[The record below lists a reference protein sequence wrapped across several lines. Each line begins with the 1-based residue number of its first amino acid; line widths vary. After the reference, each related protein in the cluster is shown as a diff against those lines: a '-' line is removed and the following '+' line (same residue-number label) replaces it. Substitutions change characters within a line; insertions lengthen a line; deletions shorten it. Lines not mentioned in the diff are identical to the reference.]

1 MKSRRSKDFV
11 RFVLVVAIV
20 ILLNIIGSLKFFRVD
35 LTAEKRYSLSDATKN
50 LLESF
55 DEILYV
61 KIYLEGD
68 FPAGFQRLQRESK
81 QMLDEF
87 RAYNPR
93 IEYEFINPNE
103 GEDADINDDIKEQ
116 LQFKGLKPYQIREN
130 EKGGSSTTD
139 VFPGALMSYGDRETP
154 VLLLLDQIGVSPESQ
169 INSSIQ
175 TLEFTFAN
183 AIRSLV
189 VQARPT
195 VGFLQGHGELEPRF
209 VADFARTLYDNYDVD
224 KFNIREY
231 KSDSTGEEFSLLGQQ
246 RRINRFDALIVA
258 KPKKAFSDLDKF
270 LIDQYIMNGGKVIWL
285 IDAVHAEMDSLT
297 KKSQF
302 LAFPIYDQ
310 LRISDLLFKYGARI
324 NTNLVQ
330 DAIAGG
336 VSDRK
341 SINKWVYFPLVMPQV
356 KHPITKDLNA
366 IQLNFA
372 STVDTIIAKGIKKT
386 ILMKTSPF
394 SAISPTPHMVNLGKL
409 YNEPPESFFNKQNL
423 SVGVLLEGEFESA
436 FKNRLTP
443 KENFG
448 EEIKIK
454 EKGDYTQMLVIGDG
468 DIIKNQLSIVDPNI
482 PKGTPLPLGYDQY
495 TGQQYGNRDLLLNAV
510 DYMLDDS
517 GLISIRS
524 RELKLRLLNPQKV
537 KTEKG
542 FWKLINT
549 IVPVLTIVII
559 GLILTFLRKRK
570 YAKNE

>member
-1 MKSRRSKDFV
+1 MKSRRSKDFI

-20 ILLNIIGSLKFFRVD
+20 ILVNIIGSLKFFRLD
-35 LTAEKRYSLSDATKN
+35 LTAESRYSLSDATKN

-103 GEDADINDDIKEQ
+103 GEDVEINDDIKEQ
-116 LQFKGLKPYQIREN
+116 LQFKGLKPYQLQIN
-130 EKGGSSTTD
+130 DKGGTSTTD
-139 VFPGALMSYGDRETP
+139 VFPGAIMSYGDKEIP
-154 VLLLLDQIGVSPESQ
+154 VLLLLDQMGVSPESQ

-175 TLEFTFAN
+175 TLEFTLAN
-183 AIRSLV
+183 AIRGLV

-195 VGFLQGHGELEPRF
+195 VGFLQGHDELEPRF
-209 VADFARTLYDNYDVD
+209 VADFARTLYENYDVD
-224 KFNIREY
+224 KFDIRKY
-231 KSDSTGEEFSLLGQQ
+231 KSDSTGEELSILGQQ

-258 KPKKAFSDLDKF
+258 KPKKPFSDLDKY
-270 LIDQYIMNGGKVIWL
+270 LIDQYVMNGGKVIWL
-285 IDAVHAEMDSLT
+285 VDAVHAEMDSLT
-297 KKSQF
+297 KRAQF
-302 LAFPIYDQ
+302 LAYPIIDQ
-310 LRISDLLFKYGARI
+310 LRISDMLFKYGARI
-324 NTNLVQ
+324 NTNIVQ

-341 SINKWVYFPLVMPQV
+341 SINKWVYFPLIMPQV

-372 STVDTIIAKGIKKT
+372 STVDTIMAKGIKKT
-386 ILMKTSPF
+386 ILLKTSPYSTF
-394 SAISPTPHMVNLGKL
+394 SPSPHMVNLGKL
-409 YNEPPESFFNKQNL
+409 YNEPPQSYFNKQNL
-423 SVGVLLEGEFESA
+423 PVGVLLEGNFESA
-436 FKNRLTP
+436 FKNRIAP
-443 KENFG
+443 KENTG

-454 EKGDYTQMLVIGDG
+454 EKGDFTQMLVIGDG
-468 DIIKNQLSIVDPNI
+468 DIIRNQLSVVDPNI

-524 RELKLRLLNPQKV
+524 RELKLRLLNPQKI

-542 FWKLINT
+542 FWKLLNT
-549 IVPVLTIVII
+549 IVPVLLIVIM
-559 GLILTFLRKRK
+559 GVVLTFLRKRK
-570 YAKNE
+570 YA

>member
-20 ILLNIIGSLKFFRVD
+20 ILVNIIGSLKFFRID

-68 FPAGFQRLQRESK
+68 FPAGFQRLHRESK

-93 IEYEFINPNE
+93 IEYEFINPDE
-103 GEDADINDDIKEQ
+103 GEDVEINDDIKEQ
-116 LQFKGLKPYQIREN
+116 LQFKGLKPYKIQVN
-130 EKGGSSTTD
+130 DKGGTSTSD
-139 VFPGALMSYGDRETP
+139 VFPGAIMSYGDKETP

-195 VGFLQGHGELEPRF
+195 VGFLQGHDELEPRF
-209 VADFARTLYDNYDVD
+209 VADFARTLYENYDVD
-224 KFNIREY
+224 KFDIRKY
-231 KSDSTGEEFSLLGQQ
+231 KSDSTGEQLSLLDQQ
-246 RRINRFDALIVA
+246 RRLNRFDALIVA
-258 KPKKAFSDLDKF
+258 KPKKPFSDLDKF
-270 LIDQYIMNGGKVIWL
+270 LVDQYVMNGGKVIWL
-285 IDAVHAEMDSLT
+285 VDAVHAEMDSLT
-297 KKSQF
+297 KRAQF
-302 LAFPIYDQ
+302 LAYPIIDQ
-310 LRISDLLFKYGARI
+310 LRISDMLFKYGVRI
-324 NTNLVQ
+324 NTNVVQ

-341 SINKWVYFPLVMPQV
+341 SINKWVYFPLIMPQV

-386 ILMKTSPF
+386 ILMKTSPYSMF
-394 SAISPTPHMVNLGKL
+394 SPTPHMVNLGKL
-409 YNEPPESFFNKQNL
+409 YNEPPQSYFNKQNL
-423 SVGVLLEGEFESA
+423 PVGVLLEGNFESA
-436 FKNRLTP
+436 FKNRLLP
-443 KENFG
+443 KERRG

-468 DIIKNQLSIVDPNI
+468 DIIRNQLSIVDPNI

-524 RELKLRLLNPQKV
+524 RELKLRLLNPQKI

-542 FWKLINT
+542 FWKLLNT
-549 IVPVLTIVII
+549 IVPVLLIVIM
-559 GLILTFLRKRK
+559 GVVLTFLRKRK
-570 YAKNE
+570 YA

>member
-1 MKSRRSKDFV
+1 MKSRRSKDFI

-20 ILLNIIGSLKFFRVD
+20 ILLNIIGSLKFFRID

-50 LLESF
+50 LLNNF

-61 KIYLEGD
+61 KIYLKGD

-93 IEYEFINPNE
+93 IEYEFINPDE
-103 GEDADINDDIKEQ
+103 GEDTKVNEDIKEQ
-116 LQFKGLKPYQIREN
+116 LKFKGVKPYQIQVN
-130 EKGGSSTTD
+130 QKGGSSTSD
-139 VFPGALMSYGDRETP
+139 VFPGALMSYGDKETP
-154 VLLLLDQIGVSPESQ
+154 VLLLLDQVGVSPVSQ

-183 AIRSLV
+183 AIRRLV

-195 VGFLQGHGELEPRF
+195 VGFLQGHGELEPKF
-209 VADFARTLYDNYDVD
+209 VADFARTLYENYDVD
-224 KFNIREY
+224 KFDIRKY
-231 KSDSTGEEFSLLGQQ
+231 KSDSTGELLSILEQQ
-246 RRINRFDALIVA
+246 RRLNRFDALIIA
-258 KPKKAFSDLDKF
+258 KPKRPFSDLDKL
-270 LIDQYIMNGGKVIWL
+270 LIDQYAMNGGKLIWL
-285 IDAVHAEMDSLT
+285 VDAVHAEMDSLT

-302 LAFPIYDQ
+302 LAYPIYDQ
-310 LRISDLLFKYGARI
+310 LRISDMLFKYGVRI

-336 VSDRK
+336 VSDRT
-341 SINKWVYFPLVMPQV
+341 SINKWVYFPLIMPQV

-366 IQLNFA
+366 VQLNFT
-372 STVDTIIAKGIKKT
+372 STIDTIIAKGIKKT
-386 ILMKTSPF
+386 ILMKTSPY

-409 YNEPPESFFNKQNL
+409 YNEPPQSFFNKQYL
-423 SVGVLLEGEFESA
+423 PVGVLLEGKFESA
-436 FKNRLTP
+436 FKNRLLP
-443 KENFG
+443 KENSG
-448 EEIKIK
+448 QEYSIK
-454 EKGDYTQMLVIGDG
+454 EKGDFTQMLVIGDG
-468 DIIKNQLSIVDPNI
+468 DIIRNQLSIVDPNI

-510 DYMLDDS
+510 DYMLDET

-537 KTEKG
+537 KAEKSY
-542 FWKLINT
+542 WRLLNT
-549 IVPVLTIVII
+549 IVPVLLIVAI

-570 YAKNE
+570 YA